1 MSAEMASRI
10 RAAQASELSSQ
21 ELQKLERRHKEL
33 QNEYQ
38 RFLQETRGK
47 IDDRTCDVQSNL
59 FALNE
64 LKLQE
69 LLREWNSWFQLHAD
83 SDNATLEGKLSTIRR
98 LLEEEMARFAEE
110 FRRHQAEE
118 AAAEKK
124 RKEEEKRQREEEEKR
139 QREEQEKRDKAEL
152 KRYRDLLSRSV
163 QLCSHLSNE
172 DLRFLIDR
180 RALFAF
186 PPSTI

>member
-1 MSAEMASRI
+1 MASRI

-124 RKEEEKRQREEEEKR
+124 RKEEEKRQREE
-139 QREEQEKRDKAEL
+139 QEKRDKAEL

-163 QLCSHLSNE
+163 QLCSHLSDE